1 MRRPEYT
8 ETTNRLVVRESVDA
22 MSEMIRVLL
31 VEPHKH
37 PRLVEIEHT
46 LENLQALV
54 GGDIAASY
62 PWDDPV
68 GLVYDDDG
76 KFKEGNEA
84 NRALED
90 YDILVGP
97 FFICGLGVEDFASL
111 TDELA
116 VKFAKK
122 FWMPENFLM
131 LPEGLMVLREDDGT
145 QPGEEF
151 LHELDR

>member
-1 MRRPEYT
+1 M
-8 ETTNRLVVRESVDA
+8 N
-22 MSEMIRVLL
+22 EMIRVLL

-37 PRLVEIEHT
+37 PRLVEVGHT

-62 PWDDPV
+62 PWEDRV
-68 GLVYDDDG
+68 GMVYDDDG

-90 YDILVGP
+90 YDVLVGS
-97 FFICGLGVEDFASL
+97 FFICGLGMEDFASIS
-111 TDELA
+111 DELA
-116 VKFAKK
+116 LKFAKK
-122 FWMPENFLM
+122 FWMPETFLM
-131 LPEGLMVLREDDGT
+131 LPDGLMVIREDDGS

-151 LHELDR
+151 LHEVDR

>member
-1 MRRPEYT
+1 M
-8 ETTNRLVVRESVDA
+8 
-22 MSEMIRVLL
+22 EMIRVLL

-37 PRLVEIEHT
+37 PRLVEVEHT

-62 PWDDPV
+62 PWEDRV

-90 YDILVGP
+90 YDVLVGP
-97 FFICGLGVEDFASL
+97 FFICGLGVEDFASIS
-111 TDELA
+111 DELA
-116 VKFAKK
+116 LKFAKK
-122 FWMPENFLM
+122 FWMPETFLM
-131 LPEGLMVLREDDGT
+131 LPGGLMVIREDDGS

-151 LHELDR
+151 LHEVDR

>member
-1 MRRPEYT
+1 
-8 ETTNRLVVRESVDA
+8 

-62 PWDDPV
+62 PWDAPV

-97 FFICGLGVEDFASL
+97 FFICGLETEDFASL

-122 FWMPENFLM
+122 FWMPESFLR
-131 LPEGLMVLREDDGT
+131 LPDGLMVIREDDGT